1 MLSTRPRSSGRER
14 QSLYLAFG
22 FCQQA
27 RLSSGKTSSRFQEG
41 LMMMRNRTLVLLGT
55 ALVAVVLCAAV
66 VIAQAPSGTRSFHA
80 TTTDTDAA
88 IKAAAEA
95 ARTAQ
100 ASRGA
105 WTVPKT
111 PWGDPDLRG
120 YWLSQSYTPLER
132 PAELAGKAFY
142 TEQEAIEAFKRAVEA
157 DAEVDPRTVHYDWK
171 EYGMDAWQSPVR
183 PNLRTALIIDP
194 PDGRI
199 PPMTPEGKQRAAA
212 ARRGPSVISRG
223 LYERCIT
230 SNQGP
235 PRLPQNHDAESQIF
249 QSPGYVIFVLQS
261 NSDIRIVP
269 LDSRPHLPQS
279 VRHWLGDS
287 RGRWEGDTLVIETTN
302 FHPKREWRG
311 SAENMHLVERLR
323 LTDAKTID
331 YTFTVTD
338 PTTWTKP
345 WTAEVPWP
353 RIEPGLYEFAC
364 HEQNY
369 GLINVVK
376 GAQIRAR
383 EGPTRGGRAAGGL
396 RTDE

>member
-1 MLSTRPRSSGRER
+1 
-14 QSLYLAFG
+14 
-22 FCQQA
+22 
-27 RLSSGKTSSRFQEG
+27 
-41 LMMMRNRTLVLLGT
+41 MMRNRTLVLLG
-55 ALVAVVLCAAV
+55 AAFVAVVLWAAIV
-66 VIAQAPSGTRSFHA
+66 VAQAPSGTRSFHA

-100 ASRGA
+100 AARGS

-120 YWLSQSYTPLER
+120 YWLSLSYTPLER
-132 PAELAGKAFY
+132 PAELADKALY
-142 TEQEAIEAFKRAVEA
+142 TEQEAIAAFKQAVEA

-199 PPMTPEGKQRAAA
+199 PPLTPEGKQRAAA

-269 LDSRPHLPQS
+269 LDGRPHLPQS

-383 EGPTRGGRAAGGL
+383 EGGRAAGGSL
-396 RTDE
+396 RDE

>member
-1 MLSTRPRSSGRER
+1 
-14 QSLYLAFG
+14 
-22 FCQQA
+22 
-27 RLSSGKTSSRFQEG
+27 
-41 LMMMRNRTLVLLGT
+41 MMRNRTLVLLG
-55 ALVAVVLCAAV
+55 AAFIAVVLCAAIV
-66 VIAQAPSGTRSFHA
+66 VAQAPSGTRSFHA

-100 ASRGA
+100 ASRA
-105 WTVPKT
+105 TWTVPRT

-120 YWLSQSYTPLER
+120 YWLSLSYTPLER

-142 TEQEAIEAFKRAVEA
+142 TEQEAMAAFKQAVEA

-183 PNLRTALIIDP
+183 PNLRTGLIIDP

-223 LYERCIT
+223 LYERCVT

-235 PRLPQNHDAESQIF
+235 PRVPQNHDAESQIF
-249 QSPGYVIFVLQS
+249 QSPGYVTFVLQS

-269 LDSRPHLPQS
+269 LDGRPHLPQS

-383 EGPTRGGRAAGGL
+383 EGGGRAAGGGL
-396 RTDE
+396 RADE

>member
-1 MLSTRPRSSGRER
+1 
-14 QSLYLAFG
+14 
-22 FCQQA
+22 
-27 RLSSGKTSSRFQEG
+27 
-41 LMMMRNRTLVLLGT
+41 MRNRFLVPSAVATLV
-55 ALVAVVLCAAV
+55 ALSGFCAAV
-66 VIAQAPSGTRSFHA
+66 LVAQAPSGTRDFHA
-80 TTTDTDAA
+80 TTTNTDAA
-88 IKAAAEA
+88 IKAAAETAKAAAA
-95 ARTAQ
+95 ARASWKVPRTA
-100 ASRGA
+100 
-105 WTVPKT
+105 
-111 PWGDPDLRG
+111 WGDPDLRG
-120 YWLSQSYTPLER
+120 FWLSLSYTPLER
-132 PAELAGKAFY
+132 PKELGDKALY
-142 TEQEAIEAFKRAVEA
+142 TEQEALEAFKKAVES

-199 PPMTPEGKQRAAA
+199 PPLTPEGKQRAAA

-223 LYERCIT
+223 LYERCVT

-235 PRLPQNHDAESQIF
+235 PRIPGNHDAESQIF
-249 QSPGYVIFVLQS
+249 QSPGYVIFILQS

-269 LDSRPHLPQS
+269 LDGRPHPPSS

-287 RGRWEGDTLVIETTN
+287 RGRWDGDTLVIETTN
-302 FHPKREWRG
+302 FHPQREWRG
-311 SAENMHLVERLR
+311 SAGNMHLVERLR

-353 RIEPGLYEFAC
+353 RIEPGMYEFAC

-369 GLINVVK
+369 GLINVVR

-383 EGPTRGGRAAGGL
+383 EGGGRQGGGAA
-396 RTDE
+396 RAEE